1 MEVRAKPLQIAIP
14 SQLRRMAP
22 SIFEGDLTLSLPDGS
37 ALRETRAA
45 LCRCGSSQNKPFC
58 DNTHLETKFSDP
70 GGLDVQVGGSGKPQ
84 DEKGELKVRSAP
96 NGPLLLQG
104 PLTIESADGVD
115 RKDTTRCALCRC
127 GESQNKPF
135 CDGTHGKV
143 NFQAP

>member
-22 SIFEGDLTLSLPDGS
+22 SIEGDLTLSLPDGS

-70 GGLDVQVGGSGKPQ
+70 GGLDVQVGGSGKP
-84 DEKGELKVRSAP
+84 
-96 NGPLLLQG
+96 
-104 PLTIESADGVD
+104 
-115 RKDTTRCALCRC
+115 
-127 GESQNKPF
+127 
-135 CDGTHGKV
+135 
-143 NFQAP
+143 

>member
-1 MEVRAKPLQIAIP
+1 VPLRQFP
-14 SQLRRMAP
+14 EQ
-22 SIFEGDLTLSLPDGS
+22 TL
-37 ALRETRAA
+37 
-45 LCRCGSSQNKPFC
+45 C

-115 RKDTTRCALCRC
+115 RKDPHDVRCVDVASHRTNPSAMGLTARSISRLLSPPSA
-127 GESQNKPF
+127 GGS
-135 CDGTHGKV
+135 
-143 NFQAP
+143 